1 MGSMR
6 TTTGRPPVERAA
18 LKRAFACKI
27 HEVSEPCRR
36 LNQGYNL
43 IVDGE
48 EIAMYQIDLAHQRNR
63 CAAKVTL
70 HGGLSKF
77 WSRATKLSVLFFVST
92 LGFASA
98 TVQASVAEDQQALAD
113 LDTKYQKA
121 VEQNDAKT
129 MAEILA
135 DDFVLVEGDGK
146 RSTKADL
153 VDDAKSGKTHYVR
166 QDDSERTVAVFGDT
180 GVVTAKLRAKG
191 IEDGVKVAYLQ
202 WFTDVYV
209 RTPNGWRYVYAQ
221 ASLSLP
227 SKSRH

>member
-1 MGSMR
+1 
-6 TTTGRPPVERAA
+6 
-18 LKRAFACKI
+18 
-27 HEVSEPCRR
+27 
-36 LNQGYNL
+36 
-43 IVDGE
+43 
-48 EIAMYQIDLAHQRNR
+48 MYQMDLAFQRNR
-63 CAAKVTL
+63 CAAKATL

-77 WSRATKLSVLFFVST
+77 WSRAIKLSAMLFVSMV
-92 LGFASA
+92 GFAPA
-98 TVQASVAEDQQALAD
+98 AVQASAPEDRQTLAD

-153 VDDAKSGKTHYVR
+153 VNDAKSGKTHYVR

-180 GVVTAKLRAKG
+180 GVVTARLRASG
-191 IEDGVKVAYLQ
+191 IEDGVKVAYSQ

>member
-1 MGSMR
+1 MYQMDLALQMYR
-6 TTTGRPPVERAA
+6 CTAKAA
-18 LKRAFACKI
+18 L
-27 HEVSEPCRR
+27 
-36 LNQGYNL
+36 NG
-43 IVDGE
+43 D
-48 EIAMYQIDLAHQRNR
+48 
-63 CAAKVTL
+63 
-70 HGGLSKF
+70 LSKF
-77 WSRATKLSVLFFVST
+77 WSRAIKLSLMLFVGT

-98 TVQASVAEDQQALAD
+98 AVHASEAEARQTLAD

-180 GVVTAKLRAKG
+180 GVVTAKLHAKG
-191 IEDGVKVAYLQ
+191 IEDGVKVDYSQ

-209 RTPNGWRYVYAQ
+209 RTLNGWRYVYAQ

-227 SKSRH
+227 SKSHH

>member
-1 MGSMR
+1 
-6 TTTGRPPVERAA
+6 
-18 LKRAFACKI
+18 
-27 HEVSEPCRR
+27 
-36 LNQGYNL
+36 
-43 IVDGE
+43 
-48 EIAMYQIDLAHQRNR
+48 MYQNEFAFQRKR
-63 CAAKVTL
+63 YAARATL
-70 HGGLSKF
+70 YGGHEKF
-77 WSRATKLSVLFFVST
+77 RSRALKLSVMLIVST
-92 LGFASA
+92 AGFASA
-98 TVQASVAEDQQALAD
+98 AVQASVAEDRQTLAN

-129 MAEILA
+129 MTEILA

-153 VDDAKSGKTHYVR
+153 VNDAKGGKTHYER

-180 GVVTAKLRAKG
+180 GVVTAKLRARG
-191 IEDGVKVAYLQ
+191 IEDGVKVDYLQ

-209 RTPNGWRYVYAQ
+209 RTPSGWRYVYAQ

>member
-1 MGSMR
+1 
-6 TTTGRPPVERAA
+6 
-18 LKRAFACKI
+18 
-27 HEVSEPCRR
+27 
-36 LNQGYNL
+36 
-43 IVDGE
+43 
-48 EIAMYQIDLAHQRNR
+48 MYQMDLAFQRNR
-63 CAAKVTL
+63 CAAKATL

-77 WSRATKLSVLFFVST
+77 WSRAIKLSVMLFIGTV
-92 LGFASA
+92 GFASA
-98 TVQASVAEDQQALAD
+98 AVQASVVEDRQTLAD

-153 VDDAKSGKTHYVR
+153 VNDAKSGKTHYVH
-166 QDDSERTVAVFGDT
+166 QDDSERTVAVFGDA
-180 GVVTAKLRAKG
+180 GVVTAKLRATG
-191 IEDGVKVAYLQ
+191 IEDGVRVDYLQ
-202 WFTDVYV
+202 WFTDVYI
-209 RTPNGWRYVYAQ
+209 RTPNGWRYYYAQ

>member
-1 MGSMR
+1 MITMDSAFQM
-6 TTTGRPPVERAA
+6 
-18 LKRAFACKI
+18 KRRVAKT
-27 HEVSEPCRR
+27 V
-36 LNQGYNL
+36 LNCGP
-43 IVDGE
+43 
-48 EIAMYQIDLAHQRNR
+48 
-63 CAAKVTL
+63 T
-70 HGGLSKF
+70 KF
-77 WSRATKLSVLFFVST
+77 WSRAVKLSVMLCAGTLGFVST
-92 LGFASA
+92 AA
-98 TVQASVAEDQQALAD
+98 QASEAEDRQTLAD

-180 GVVTAKLRAKG
+180 GVVTAKLKAKG
-191 IEDGVKVAYLQ
+191 LEDGVKVDYSQ

-227 SKSRH
+227 GK

>member
-1 MGSMR
+1 MYSM
-6 TTTGRPPVERAA
+6 
-18 LKRAFACKI
+18 
-27 HEVSEPCRR
+27 
-36 LNQGYNL
+36 
-43 IVDGE
+43 
-48 EIAMYQIDLAHQRNR
+48 DLAFR
-63 CAAKVTL
+63 
-70 HGGLSKF
+70 
-77 WSRATKLSVLFFVST
+77 SRATKLSAMIFVATVGFVSA
-92 LGFASA
+92 G
-98 TVQASVAEDQQALAD
+98 VQASESEDRQILAD

-153 VDDAKSGKTHYVR
+153 LNDAKSGRTHYVR

-180 GVVTAKLRAKG
+180 GVVTAKLRARG
-191 IEDGVKVAYLQ
+191 IEDDVKVDYSQ

-209 RTPNGWRYVYAQ
+209 RTPNGWRYIYAQ

-227 SKSRH
+227 SKPRH

>member
-1 MGSMR
+1 
-6 TTTGRPPVERAA
+6 
-18 LKRAFACKI
+18 
-27 HEVSEPCRR
+27 
-36 LNQGYNL
+36 
-43 IVDGE
+43 
-48 EIAMYQIDLAHQRNR
+48 MYQMDLALQTNR
-63 CAAKVTL
+63 YAAKATL

-77 WSRATKLSVLFFVST
+77 WSRAIKLSVMLFVGT
-92 LGFASA
+92 GGFASA
-98 TVQASVAEDQQALAD
+98 AVQASEAEDRQTLAD

-135 DDFVLVEGDGK
+135 DNFVLVEGDGK

-180 GVVTAKLRAKG
+180 AVVTAKLHAKG
-191 IEDGVKVAYLQ
+191 IEDGVKVDYSQ

-227 SKSRH
+227 SKSHH

>member
-1 MGSMR
+1 
-6 TTTGRPPVERAA
+6 
-18 LKRAFACKI
+18 
-27 HEVSEPCRR
+27 
-36 LNQGYNL
+36 
-43 IVDGE
+43 
-48 EIAMYQIDLAHQRNR
+48 MYQMDLAFQMNHR
-63 CAAKVTL
+63 AAKVTL
-70 HGGLSKF
+70 QDSLSKF
-77 WSRATKLSVLFFVST
+77 WSRAIRLPLMLFVGT
-92 LGFASA
+92 AIFASA
-98 TVQASVAEDQQALAD
+98 AVHASEVEDRQTLAD

-129 MAEILA
+129 MADILA
-135 DDFVLVEGDGK
+135 DNFVLVEGDGK

-191 IEDGVKVAYLQ
+191 IEDGVKVDYSQ

-209 RTPNGWRYVYAQ
+209 RTTNGWRYVYAQ

-227 SKSRH
+227 SKSH

>member
-1 MGSMR
+1 MNEMDL
-6 TTTGRPPVERAA
+6 A
-18 LKRAFACKI
+18 
-27 HEVSEPCRR
+27 
-36 LNQGYNL
+36 
-43 IVDGE
+43 
-48 EIAMYQIDLAHQRNR
+48 YQINRN
-63 CAAKVTL
+63 AAKASFN
-70 HGGLSKF
+70 GGLSEF
-77 WSRATKLSVLFFVST
+77 VSRAIKLSVVLFVG
-92 LGFASA
+92 LGFAPVI
-98 TVQASVAEDQQALAD
+98 VQASEAEDRQTLAD

-135 DDFVLVEGDGK
+135 DDFVLVEGDGR

-153 VDDAKSGKTHYVR
+153 VNDAKSGKTHYAR
-166 QDDSERTVAVFGDT
+166 QDDSKRTVAVFGDT

-191 IEDGVKVAYLQ
+191 IEDGVKVDYSQ

-227 SKSRH
+227 GKSQH